1 VARSPQSS
9 IERPART
16 AEGVVLMLAIALAML
31 LAAGLKG
38 RQKASRVDKKELAR
52 YRRASEVKCRDWMY
66 PFE

>member
-1 VARSPQSS
+1 
-9 IERPART
+9 
-16 AEGVVLMLAIALAML
+16 VVLMLAIALAML

-38 RQKASRVDKKELAR
+38 RQKASRMDKKELAR